1 MFRNLIAVR
10 HVRIHTQS
18 QQSISTPSVNA
29 DVTVEVPVI
38 WRGVIVPDLQ
48 RFNIHTFINYYGD
61 DTPDHTNADGMKKI
75 LDDTEYTQ
83 GHVTKVNT
91 TSMRS
96 PNFWENYQKDA
107 NLVSTIDENESSYIL
122 HTTVGTVGTIETGVS
137 KAVAKYSFI
146 ISYDQLISNHLCM
159 KGVKLNTRSFDITST
174 EFNAN
179 PKPVFSYK
187 IVDLK
192 DINIMYFGMSPD
204 ATVCSSSL
212 PAGHFIQMPL
222 VYVIY

>member
-18 QQSISTPSVNA
+18 PQSISTPSVNA

-48 RFNIHTFINYYGD
+48 RFNIHTFINYYND
-61 DTPDHTNADGMKKI
+61 DIPDHTNADGMKKI
-75 LDDTEYTQ
+75 LDETEYTQ
-83 GHVTKVNT
+83 ANVTKVNT
-91 TSMRS
+91 DEMLAHK
-96 PNFWENYQKDA
+96 FWENYKKES
-107 NLVSTIDENESSYIL
+107 NLVSTIENDSSYIL
-122 HTTVGTVGTIETGVS
+122 HTTVDKTKSVS
-137 KAVAKYSFI
+137 KYSFI
-146 ISYDQLISNHLCM
+146 ISYNQLISNHLCM
-159 KGVKLNTRSFDITST
+159 KGVKLKTRSFDITST

-187 IVDLK
+187 VVDLK

>member
-18 QQSISTPSVNA
+18 PHSISTPSVNA

-48 RFNIHTFINYYGD
+48 RFNIHTFINYYND
-61 DTPDHTNADGMKKI
+61 DNPDHTNVDGMQKI
-75 LDDTEYTQ
+75 LNDTDYTQ
-83 GHVTKVNT
+83 GNVTKVNT
-91 TSMRS
+91 DEMRAH
-96 PNFWENYQKDA
+96 NFWQNYQKDA
-107 NLVSTIDENESSYIL
+107 SLVSTIDTEKSSYIL
-122 HTTVGTVGTIETGVS
+122 HTTVDKTKSVS
-137 KAVAKYSFI
+137 KYSFI

-159 KGVKLNTRSFDITST
+159 KGVKLKTRSFDITST
-174 EFNAN
+174 DFYAD

-187 IVDLK
+187 VVDLK
-192 DINIMYFGMSPD
+192 DLNIMYFGLSPD